1 MPEQKSTYPIKR
13 WDLKDILVLVLII
26 ISTLLAGWILKSEK
40 TKYIVVVVEE
50 SVREDVKSYQVNS
63 KDKLEEW
70 MSEKLKI

>member
-1 MPEQKSTYPIKR
+1 MSKQRLTYPIKR
-13 WDLKDILVLVLII
+13 WDLRDVLVLLLII
-26 ISTLLAGWILKSEK
+26 VSTFLAAWILKSEK

-63 KDKLEEW
+63 KDKLEKW